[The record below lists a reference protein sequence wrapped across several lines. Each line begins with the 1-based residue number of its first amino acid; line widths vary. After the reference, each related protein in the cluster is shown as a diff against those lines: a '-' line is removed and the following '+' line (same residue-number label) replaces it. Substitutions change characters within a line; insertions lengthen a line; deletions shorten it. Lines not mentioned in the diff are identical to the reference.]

1 MAEAPSSTSHAREF
15 ESLLSGVLDRA
26 YGVAHHLTRS
36 PQDAEDLVQEAA
48 LSAYRNFHQFE
59 SGTNFRAWFMRI
71 LTNAFYA
78 SYRKRKRRPETTSL
92 EDAQPLHLL
101 SASLEAGLLEH
112 HKDPAQ
118 QLVERLG
125 EERVAGAIG
134 ALPEEFRVVCT
145 LYFMN
150 DASYQEI
157 AEMLDCPVG
166 TVRSRLHRGRR
177 MLQRALWTLAQE
189 CGVVAA
195 MKEGPES

>member
-1 MAEAPSSTSHAREF
+1 MAEAPPSTAHAREF

-48 LSAYRNFHQFE
+48 LSAYKNFHQFE
-59 SGTNFRAWFMRI
+59 PGTNFRAWFMRI

-101 SASLEAGLLEH
+101 FASVEAGLLEH

-125 EERVAGAIG
+125 EAKVAEAI
-134 ALPEEFRVVCT
+134 AELPEEFRVVCT

-150 DASYQEI
+150 DAPYQEI

-177 MLQRALWTLAQE
+177 MLQRALWSLAQE
-189 CGVVAA
+189 CGVIAA